1 VSFVVILGVAGWFG
15 YSYYSGGKHQL
26 EELNQQLEARHRQ
39 VEELGQQL
47 EARHREVATL
57 TEAVKTKDRDIQ
69 RLERDIQRLQIA
81 NHLLT
86 VNRRVAQIDVVSQT
100 GSAKAGDLAT
110 KFTFQEIGADNRPLD
125 EPRTFAVRGDVV
137 YFDAWVVKYED
148 RLVESGDPLRSMS
161 ICLFRRIFGEAQEP
175 RNGFV
180 LDAVGS
186 TPTAYRMGG
195 TMTASER
202 DLWSKFWDYANNPAL
217 AGKAGIRAAHGEAP
231 SIKLMPGKRYR
242 ISLRAS
248 AGLEIVTEEAPG
260 REAG

>member
-1 VSFVVILGVAGWFG
+1 VLLTIVTTLESFSKSLLRLSLVAILAVGGWFG
-15 YSYYSGGKHQL
+15 YGYYSQID
-26 EELNQQLEARHRQ
+26 ELRQQLEAK
-39 VEELGQQL
+39 E
-47 EARHREVATL
+47 REV
-57 TEAVKTKDRDIQ
+57 
-69 RLERDIQRLQIA
+69 QRLQIA
-81 NHLLT
+81 NRLLK

-110 KFTFQEIGADNRPLD
+110 KFTFQEIGADNRPLG
-125 EPRTFAVRGDVV
+125 EPRPFTVRGDVV

-148 RLVESGDPLRSMS
+148 RLVESGDPLHSMS

-186 TPTAYRMGG
+186 TPAPYRAGG
-195 TMTASER
+195 ATTDLER

-248 AGLEIVTEEAPG
+248 AGLEIVTEEPPG
-260 REAG
+260 REAN

>member
-1 VSFVVILGVAGWFG
+1 MLLAIVTTLESLSKSLLRVSFVVILGVSSWFG
-15 YSYYSGGKHQL
+15 YSYYSGEKGQIK
-26 EELNQQLEARHRQ
+26 
-39 VEELGQQL
+39 ELGQQL
-47 EARHREVATL
+47 EARQREVATL
-57 TEAVKTKDRDIQ
+57 TEGMKAK
-69 RLERDIQRLQIA
+69 EREIQRLQIA
-81 NHLLT
+81 NRLLKVT
-86 VNRRVAQIDVVSQT
+86 QRVAQVDVLSQT

-110 KFTFQEIGADNRPLD
+110 KFTFQEIGADNRPLGD
-125 EPRTFAVRGDVV
+125 PRTFTVRGDVV

-161 ICLFRRIFGEAQEP
+161 IYLFRRIFGEAQEP

-186 TPTAYRMGG
+186 TPAAYRAGG
-195 TMTASER
+195 TMTDAER

-242 ISLRAS
+242 IALRAI
-248 AGLEIVTEEAPG
+248 AGLEILPEEPPG
-260 REAG
+260 REAS

>member
-1 VSFVVILGVAGWFG
+1 MED
-15 YSYYSGGKHQL
+15 GK
-26 EELNQQLEARHRQ
+26 RQ
-39 VEELGQQL
+39 IEELGQQL
-47 EARHREVATL
+47 EARHREVAAL
-57 TEAVKTKDRDIQ
+57 TEAVKAK
-69 RLERDIQRLQIA
+69 EREIQRLQLA
-81 NHLLT
+81 NRLLK

-110 KFTFQEIGADNRPLD
+110 KFTFQEIDADNRPLD
-125 EPRTFAVRGDVV
+125 EPRTFTVRGDLV

-161 ICLFRRIFGEAQEP
+161 ICLFRRIFGESQEP

-180 LDAVGS
+180 LDSVGS
-186 TPTAYRMGG
+186 TPAAYRMGG
-195 TMTASER
+195 TMTDSER

-248 AGLEIVTEEAPG
+248 GGLEIVTEEAPG